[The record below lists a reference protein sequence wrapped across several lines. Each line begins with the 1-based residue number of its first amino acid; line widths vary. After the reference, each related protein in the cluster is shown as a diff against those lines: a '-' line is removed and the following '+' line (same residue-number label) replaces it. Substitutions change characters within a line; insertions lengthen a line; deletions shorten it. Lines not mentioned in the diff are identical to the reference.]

1 MEFLQKYII
10 LVVLAICLCVGYIIK
25 HLIRAKWLNKFIPL
39 IVGVLGV
46 LLAIWDAG
54 WKFTPEILLAGL
66 VSGLASTGSYE
77 MFAKSLGSVYS
88 YLKNLFGGEKK
99 NE

>member
-54 WKFTPEILLAGL
+54 WKFSPEIFLSGL
-66 VSGLASTGSYE
+66 VSGLASTGLYE
-77 MFAKSLGSVYS
+77 MFGKSITGVYDMI
-88 YLKNLFGGEKK
+88 KNFIPTKK